1 MNKFNKVLL
10 WFGRIVSLP
19 LAGVC
24 FYFVWQNWYEWKE
37 SNALAFTA
45 FIAAFIASGVF
56 CLVYFF
62 ALLAVKDVKTK

>member
-10 WFGRIVSLP
+10 WFGRIVCLP

-24 FYFVWQNWYEWKE
+24 FYFVWQIWHKWQD
-37 SNALAFTA
+37 ADPLAFTA
-45 FIAAFIASGVF
+45 FIACGVF

-62 ALLAVKDVKTK
+62 VLLGVKELK

>member
-24 FYFVWQNWYEWKE
+24 FYLVWHEWKE

-45 FIAAFIASGVF
+45 FIASGVF

-62 ALLAVKDVKTK
+62 VLLAVKDVKTK

>member
-1 MNKFNKVLL
+1 MNKFNKILL

-24 FYFVWQNWYEWKE
+24 FYFVWQIWHEWKE

-45 FIAAFIASGVF
+45 FIACGVF

-62 ALLAVKDVKTK
+62 VLLAVKDVKTK